1 MKQPTR
7 RFAYVAI
14 ALISFVTNTYS
25 MGIIEAFYKF
35 PVEIAFQLPSSQKTA
50 ILTSYFSNQSAM
62 ATSRYN
68 TPVQLMMVDTLG
80 NYMQYQTSS
89 ASTTE
94 LKTITAT
101 NGKTYIFH
109 NAITCGPVCDSHITI
124 FDENWYYVPIQQIA
138 PALIKL
144 QVSDFFDVTTAT
156 SEGID
161 IADLL
166 TSIRPVF
173 YELNFAAQHNDLLVT
188 LHLNALPETTRQQ
201 LQPYYHQTIRLSWN
215 GERFE

>member
-7 RFAYVAI
+7 RFACIAI
-14 ALISFVTNTYS
+14 ALISFIATTYS

-50 ILTSYFSNQSAM
+50 LLTSYFSNQPAVAS
-62 ATSRYN
+62 SRYN
-68 TPVQLMMVDTLG
+68 TPVQLMMVDTIG
-80 NYMQYQTSS
+80 NYMQYQTSA

-109 NAITCGPVCDSHITI
+109 NAITCGPVCDSHITV
-124 FDENWYYVPIQQIA
+124 FDENWYYVPIQRIA
-138 PALIKL
+138 PALVGVQISL
-144 QVSDFFDVTTAT
+144 FFDVTKAT
-156 SEGID
+156 SDGID
-161 IADLL
+161 LSNLL
-166 TSIRPVF
+166 TSIRPIF

-201 LQPYYHQTIRLSWN
+201 LLPYYQQTIRLSWN